1 MSSQLWLWL
10 LAGSNGAG
18 KSTYAPSLPVDVII
32 NPDDIARE
40 FEPDAPEKAALT
52 AGREAMRRIR
62 GLIAQRRSFAV
73 ETTLSG
79 RLHVQI
85 ASDAKAAGWNIGL
98 VYVGLA
104 NAEIAIGRIRQRTM
118 SGGHDVPAEDVRR
131 RFERSLSN
139 LSAVYQFADLVL
151 IFDNSSVRRKM
162 KKILEAHRGE
172 ILFKAERLPAWVR
185 RSLGAIIG
193 ARPIKS

>member
-1 MSSQLWLWL
+1 MSEELWLWL

-18 KSTYAPSLPVDVII
+18 KSTYARNLPVDVII

-52 AGREAMRRIR
+52 AGREALRRMRDLIR
-62 GLIAQRRSFAV
+62 QPCSFGV

-85 ASDAKAAGWNIGL
+85 AAEAKAAGWNIGL

-104 NAEIAIGRIRQRTM
+104 NAEIAIGRIRERTM
-118 SGGHDVPAEDVRR
+118 SGGHHGRRCPAA
-131 RFERSLSN
+131 F
-139 LSAVYQFADLVL
+139 
-151 IFDNSSVRRKM
+151 
-162 KKILEAHRGE
+162 
-172 ILFKAERLPAWVR
+172 
-185 RSLGAIIG
+185 
-193 ARPIKS
+193 